1 VTTKKIKMNKVKTP
15 LSKTNLLLGIGGSV
29 LFVVTGLWLFTTMA
43 DQQTTFNPYLVKGVG
58 AACVLFFGA
67 AGVYG
72 VKKLLERKQVD
83 N

>member
-1 VTTKKIKMNKVKTP
+1 MSKIKIP
-15 LSKTNLLLGIGGSV
+15 LSRPNLLLGIGGSV

-43 DQQTTFNPYLVKGVG
+43 DQQATFNPYLVKGIG

-72 VKKLLERKQVD
+72 IKKLFERNRVD
-83 N
+83 D